1 MANRRVFDIIFKT
14 KGTDKAQRDI
24 GDVDNKIVDLA
35 GSAKKT
41 ATILGTALAA
51 TTVAVGLK
59 AVKTASQFEM
69 LKARLVG
76 LTGSQKEANRL
87 FKEFN
92 DIAQD
97 TPFSVQE
104 VIDAGATLEAF
115 GLDSE
120 ALLVGI
126 ADLASFMQV
135 DMAVA
140 AQNFGRAMNAGS
152 GAADMFRDKG
162 INNMIAGFADV
173 KNVTDLTL
181 PEYQEALKKFIIDPS
196 EKVAGAAKIMSETL
210 EGKISNS
217 IAAIDTLAGELG
229 NEFLPTI
236 KDLVGNFTSFVDL
249 LEPEDLINYAQSVGI
264 VTIAL
269 GAYTVAQ
276 NAANISATAFKKAL
290 PVIVL
295 STIVVGV
302 KNVIDKFKELG
313 EEAQNAALDVET
325 PTENL
330 KQFQDRINSLAFKDL
345 MELVDKFGLF
355 SETMHIVREGTGLT
369 SDQVAIVAD
378 RYIKLTSEV
387 GKAAEEFEGFN
398 EIVADTSKIE
408 IFSDDDVE
416 RFSGINNQFETF
428 ADRFEGYSETLLNNL
443 TVEQQQA
450 DLRNQFIKL
459 YPEEAKKLGILT
471 DKQKENAK
479 SMKNN
484 IDLSNH
490 LATALGA
497 AFDPN
502 QSAGEAF
509 QGFIIN
515 VMTALQG
522 VIIASGAVSSA
533 LATTWIPGLGLAAS
547 IAAIAVLEA
556 AKAGVRDIRFAEFG
570 MDEMVSQPTLIM
582 AGEAG
587 PERVNITPAS
597 RPSSGQGGGGMTIN
611 FLGPVTNKEFVR
623 DTILPEIDRVQ
634 KLGLA

>member
-14 KGTDKAQRDI
+14 QGTDKAQRDI

-35 GSAKKT
+35 SSAKKT

-59 AVKTASQFEM
+59 AIKTASQFEM

-87 FKEFN
+87 FQEFN
-92 DIAQD
+92 DIASQ

-104 VIDAGATLEAF
+104 VIDAGATLQAF
-115 GLDSE
+115 GLDAE
-120 ALLVGI
+120 NLLTGI
-126 ADLASFMQV
+126 ADLAAFMQV
-135 DMAVA
+135 DMSTA
-140 AQNFGRAMNAGS
+140 AQNFGRAMNAGA

-162 INNMIAGFADV
+162 INQLVASFAGVD
-173 KNVTDLTL
+173 NVTELTL
-181 PEYQEALKKFIIDPS
+181 PQFQEALQKFIVDPA
-196 EKVAGAAKIMSETL
+196 EPVACATKLMAETL
-210 EGKISNS
+210 EGKFSNAGDAVDRL
-217 IAAIDTLAGELG
+217 AAKLG
-229 NEFLPTI
+229 DRFLPAVKNSTDSAI
-236 KDLVGNFTSFVDL
+236 SFINGLEVDSIL
-249 LEPEDLINYAQSVGI
+249 NYAASIGI
-264 VTIAL
+264 VTTAL
-269 GAYTVAQ
+269 GSYVFAQ
-276 NAANISATAFKKAL
+276 NAANISAAAFKKAL
-290 PVIVL
+290 PVIIL

-313 EEAQNAALDVET
+313 EEAKNAAIDVET

-330 KQFQDRINSLAFKDL
+330 KQFQERINSLAFTDL
-345 MELVDKFGLF
+345 MELINKFKLF
-355 SETMHIVREGTGLT
+355 SDTMSVVREGTGLT
-369 SDQVAIVAD
+369 ADQTRIVAD
-378 RYIKLTSEV
+378 RYIQLTTQV
-387 GKAAEEFEGFN
+387 TKAIGEFESFN
-398 EIVADTSKIE
+398 DIVADTSEIE

-450 DLRNQFIKL
+450 DLRNEFIKL

-490 LATALGA
+490 LATALST

-533 LATTWIPGLGLAAS
+533 LTSTFIPGLGLAAS

-556 AKAGVRDIRFAEFG
+556 AKAGVREVRFAEFG
-570 MDEMVSQPTLIM
+570 MDEMVSKPTLIM

-597 RPSSGQGGGGMTIN
+597 RPSSEQGGGGMTIN

-623 DTILPEIDRVQ
+623 DTILPEITRVQ

>member
-41 ATILGTALAA
+41 ATILASALAA
-51 TTVAVGLK
+51 ATVAVGVK
-59 AVKTASQFEM
+59 AIKTAGQFEM

-92 DIAQD
+92 DIASQ
-97 TPFSVQE
+97 TPFSVKE
-104 VIDAGATLEAF
+104 VIDAGATLQAF
-115 GLDSE
+115 GLDAE
-120 ALLVGI
+120 NLLTGI
-126 ADLASFMQV
+126 ADLAAFMQV
-135 DMAVA
+135 DIATA
-140 AQNFGRAMNAGS
+140 AQNFGRAMNAGA

-162 INNMIAGFADV
+162 INQLVASFAGVD
-173 KNVTDLTL
+173 NVTELTL
-181 PEYQEALKKFIIDPS
+181 PQFQEALQKFIIDPA
-196 EKVAGAAKIMSETL
+196 EPVAGATKLMAETL
-210 EGKISNS
+210 EGKFSNAGDAVDRL
-217 IAAIDTLAGELG
+217 AAKLG
-229 NEFLPTI
+229 DRFLPAV
-236 KDLVGNFTSFVDL
+236 KDSTDTFITFVNQL
-249 LEPEDLINYAQSVGI
+249 KPEDLINYAQSVGI
-264 VTIAL
+264 VTMAL
-269 GAYTVAQ
+269 GVYTVAQ
-276 NAANISATAFKKAL
+276 NAANFSANAFKKAL

-313 EEAQNAALDVET
+313 EEAKNAAIDVET

-330 KQFQDRINSLAFKDL
+330 KQFQDRINSLAFTDL

-355 SETMHIVREGTGLT
+355 SETMTVVRDGIGLT
-369 SDQVAIVAD
+369 ADQTRIVAD
-378 RYIKLTSEV
+378 RYVELTSELTKSI
-387 GKAAEEFEGFN
+387 GEFESFN
-398 EIVADTSKIE
+398 EIVADTSEIE
-408 IFSDDDVE
+408 IFSDEDVE
-416 RFSGINNQFETF
+416 RFSGINGEFETF

-484 IDLSNH
+484 IDLSHH

-556 AKAGVRDIRFAEFG
+556 AKAGVRDIKFAEFG
-570 MDEMVSQPTLIM
+570 MDEIISQPTLIM

-587 PERVNITPAS
+587 PERVNITPTS
-597 RPSSGQGGGGMTIN
+597 RPSSGQSGGGMTIN

-623 DTILPEIDRVQ
+623 DTIIPEINRVQ
-634 KLGLA
+634 NLGLA

>member
-51 TTVAVGLK
+51 ATVAVGFK
-59 AVKTASQFEM
+59 AIKTAGQFEM

-92 DIAQD
+92 DIASQ

-104 VIDAGATLEAF
+104 VIDAGATLQAF
-115 GLDSE
+115 GLDAE
-120 ALLVGI
+120 NLLTGI
-126 ADLASFMQV
+126 ADLAAFMQV
-135 DMAVA
+135 DIATA
-140 AQNFGRAMNAGS
+140 AQNFGRAMNAGA

-162 INNMIAGFADV
+162 INQLVASFAGVD
-173 KNVTDLTL
+173 NVTELTL
-181 PEYQEALKKFIIDPS
+181 PEFQEALQKFIIDPA
-196 EKVAGAAKIMSETL
+196 EPVAGATKLMAETL
-210 EGKISNS
+210 EGKFSNAGDAVDRL
-217 IAAIDTLAGELG
+217 AAKLGER
-229 NEFLPTI
+229 FLPAV
-236 KDLVGNFTSFVDL
+236 KDSTDSAISFINGLEVDSIL
-249 LEPEDLINYAQSVGI
+249 NYAASIGI
-264 VTIAL
+264 VTTAL
-269 GAYTVAQ
+269 GSYVFAQ

-290 PVIVL
+290 PVIIL

-313 EEAQNAALDVET
+313 EEAQNAAIDVVA

-330 KQFQDRINSLAFKDL
+330 KQFQDRINSLAFTDL
-345 MELVDKFGLF
+345 MELVEKFSLF
-355 SETMHIVREGTGLT
+355 SDTMTIVRDGTGLT
-369 SDQVAIVAD
+369 SDQIAIVAD

-398 EIVADTSKIE
+398 EIVEDTSDIE
-408 IFSDDDVE
+408 IFTDEEVE
-416 RFSGINNQFETF
+416 RFSGINEQFGTF
-428 ADRFEGYSETLLNNL
+428 ADRFDGYAETLLNNL
-443 TVEQQQA
+443 TIEKQQA
-450 DLRNQFIKL
+450 DLRNEFIKL
-459 YPEEAKKLGILT
+459 YPQEAKKLGILT

-556 AKAGVRDIRFAEFG
+556 AKAGVRDIKFAEFG
-570 MDEMVSQPTLIM
+570 MDEIISQPTLIM

-587 PERVNITPAS
+587 PERVNITPTS
-597 RPSSGQGGGGMTIN
+597 RPSSGQSGGGMTIN

-623 DTILPEIDRVQ
+623 DTIIPEINRVQ
-634 KLGLA
+634 NLGLA

>member
-14 KGTDKAQRDI
+14 QGTDKAQRDI

-35 GSAKKT
+35 SSAKKT
-41 ATILGTALAA
+41 ATILASALAA

-59 AVKTASQFEM
+59 AIKTAGQFEM

-87 FKEFN
+87 FQEFN
-92 DIAQD
+92 DIASQ

-104 VIDAGATLEAF
+104 VIDAGATLQAF
-115 GLDSE
+115 GLDAE
-120 ALLVGI
+120 NLLTGI
-126 ADLASFMQV
+126 ADLAAFMQV
-135 DMAVA
+135 DMSTA
-140 AQNFGRAMNAGS
+140 AQNFGRAMNAGA

-162 INNMIAGFADV
+162 INQLVASFAGVD
-173 KNVTDLTL
+173 NVTELTL
-181 PEYQEALKKFIIDPS
+181 PQFQEALQKFIVDPA
-196 EKVAGAAKIMSETL
+196 EPVAGATKLMAETL
-210 EGKISNS
+210 EGKFSNAGDAVDRL
-217 IAAIDTLAGELG
+217 AAKLG
-229 NEFLPTI
+229 DRFLPAV
-236 KDLVGNFTSFVDL
+236 KDSTDTFIAFVNQL
-249 LEPEDLINYAQSVGI
+249 KPEDLINYAQSVGI
-264 VTIAL
+264 VTVAL

-276 NAANISATAFKKAL
+276 NAANLSAAAFKKAL
-290 PVIVL
+290 PVVIL

-313 EEAQNAALDVET
+313 EEAKNAAIDVET

-330 KQFQDRINSLAFKDL
+330 KQFQDRINSLAFTDL
-345 MELVDKFGLF
+345 MELIDKFKLF
-355 SETMHIVREGTGLT
+355 SDTMSVVREGTGLT
-369 SDQVAIVAD
+369 ADQTRIVAD
-378 RYIKLTSEV
+378 RYIELTTQV
-387 GKAAEEFEGFN
+387 TKAIGEFKSFN
-398 EIVADTSKIE
+398 DIVADTSEIE

-450 DLRNQFIKL
+450 DLRNEFIKL

-490 LATALGA
+490 LATALSA

-533 LATTWIPGLGLAAS
+533 LTSTFIPGLGLAAS

-556 AKAGVRDIRFAEFG
+556 AKAGVRDVRFAEFG
-570 MDEMVSQPTLIM
+570 MDEMVSKPTLIM

-597 RPSSGQGGGGMTIN
+597 RPSSEQGGGGMTIN

-623 DTILPEIDRVQ
+623 DTIIPEIDRVQ
-634 KLGLA
+634 RLGLA